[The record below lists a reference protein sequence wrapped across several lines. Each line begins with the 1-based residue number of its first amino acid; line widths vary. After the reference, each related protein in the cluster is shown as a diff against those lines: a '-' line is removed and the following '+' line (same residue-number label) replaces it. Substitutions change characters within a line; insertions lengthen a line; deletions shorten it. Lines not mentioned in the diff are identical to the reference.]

1 VTPWRRRLV
10 ALAVAGAAGGGGLAL
25 VTGGSGPGQVG
36 TIPEGGSGFRSS
48 SERGG
53 GSAEPRTKRER
64 EQQRRADAKL
74 PVPLARA
81 AARLFLV
88 GFSGTTPTAPF
99 FKRLKEREWG
109 AVLVDRA
116 NVVNREQLT
125 TLTDKIDSVPRDNRR
140 LPPLVAAA
148 QLGGPE
154 IAVKDIGPARE
165 TSIRSPAVARRQAG
179 RAGRSLR
186 GLGFDMVLA
195 PSADLSAAG
204 GPWDGRSFSDDPRK
218 SARLVAGAVAGW
230 RRARIA
236 PVVGHFPGEGAAS
249 QNPEFGVATV
259 GLSREE
265 LRTRDQVP
273 FRAVVRRA
281 PAIQLSGALYADF
294 DGVAPATFDRDVVKA
309 LRRDGFRGAIVS
321 SNLTAATLA
330 TGEGVGAAAV
340 AALKAGCD
348 VLYVPGDQR
357 DQEEAYRAVVRAVRL
372 GRIPTSRVRKALS
385 RINRLRLEAG

>member
-1 VTPWRRRLV
+1 MTPWRRRLV

-25 VTGGSGPGQVG
+25 VTGGSDPGQVSG
-36 TIPEGGSGFRSS
+36 VPEGGSGFRSS

-81 AARLFLV
+81 AARLFVV
-88 GFSGTTPTAPF
+88 GFSGTKPSAPF

-125 TLTDKIDSVPRDNRR
+125 TLTRKIDTVARDNRR
-140 LPPLVAAA
+140 LPPLLAAA

-154 IAVKDIGPARE
+154 VTVKRIGPARQS
-165 TSIRSPAVARRQAG
+165 SIRRPSVARRQAG

-186 GLGFDMVLA
+186 RLGFDMVLA
-195 PSADLSAAG
+195 PAADLSTAG
-204 GPWDGRSFSDDPRK
+204 GPWYGRSFSADPRIA
-218 SARLVAGAVAGW
+218 ARRVAGAVAGW

-259 GLSREE
+259 GLSRKE
-265 LRTRDQVP
+265 LRKRDQVP
-273 FRAVVRRA
+273 FRVITRRA

-294 DGVAPATFDRDVVKA
+294 DGVTPATLDRDVVKS
-309 LRRDGFRGAIVS
+309 LRREGFRGAIVS
-321 SNLTAATLA
+321 ANLTAATLA

-372 GRIPTSRVRKALS
+372 GRIPTARVRQALG
-385 RINRLRLEAG
+385 RINRLRREAG